1 MRGNPLVVVRKS
13 TSKQKDNEKG
23 GALLIVFLFENH
35 LQCNEEGLFPPHR
48 SKTNRKTTRR
58 GKLLLVI

>member
-1 MRGNPLVVVRKS
+1 MRGNPLVVVRES
-13 TSKQKDNEKG
+13 TSKQKDNEGG

-35 LQCNEEGLFPPHR
+35 LKCNEEGLFPPHH